1 MEISGS
7 CKFCGQT
14 SLQNVEKENDDKQ
27 ADLLATQ
34 CCSCEGAMTDQ
45 QIKRGLK
52 KIEKLFRRKNVKI
65 ADLEKVSDEQI
76 SILNDAVS
84 KIAYGEFLNATYQF
98 NAGIKAAIS
107 KNAKQQIVVSR
118 TNTRTCKLAD

>member
-52 KIEKLFRRKNVKI
+52 KIEKLFGEKCEDSGFR
-65 ADLEKVSDEQI
+65 KVSDEQI